1 MEFKVK
7 VFKIY
12 YPGSQKSRISLTGHN
27 REVTE
32 TALHKYIPEFEDDF
46 FDENQEGQPKRNY
59 IIKTYVLGDYLD
71 ENVSLEREGFDFAKD
86 VPTMYHPI
94 TQVEIEQKAAEL
106 TRGCFDDDIKTRFE
120 SKKQQVQEYVT
131 TSAPWHKSYLNELD
145 ISTIPFNPSTEVLES
160 ELQKV
165 KFKKEQETKREFR
178 RIFNDPHANG
188 GLANAISKISEIGK
202 SDLAHYVFNRKTILD
217 ALGRLLERRDDGK
230 AELER
235 YIHHL
240 IFPMGSDSQKVNY
253 EDHNLWLLDERL
265 VFSEYIASDRKISAK
280 KDALGEPDLIV
291 FDQKASFRNGDN
303 DYSNPLTIF
312 EFKRPKRK
320 DYSEADDPILQL
332 GKYLKDIRAG
342 KYEMPNG
349 TEPIKINEYTPVY
362 GYVIADL
369 TERMREFADKHQLTI
384 SADNDSY
391 FGFHRGYDMYIEVIS
406 FRKLLRDAIL
416 RNKIFFKKLL
426 LE

>member
-1 MEFKVK
+1 M
-7 VFKIY
+7 
-12 YPGSQKSRISLTGHN
+12 
-27 REVTE
+27 
-32 TALHKYIPEFEDDF
+32 
-46 FDENQEGQPKRNY
+46 
-59 IIKTYVLGDYLD
+59 
-71 ENVSLEREGFDFAKD
+71 
-86 VPTMYHPI
+86 
-94 TQVEIEQKAAEL
+94 
-106 TRGCFDDDIKTRFE
+106 
-120 SKKQQVQEYVT
+120 
-131 TSAPWHKSYLNELD
+131 
-145 ISTIPFNPSTEVLES
+145 
-160 ELQKV
+160 
-165 KFKKEQETKREFR
+165 
-178 RIFNDPHANG
+178 
-188 GLANAISKISEIGK
+188 
-202 SDLAHYVFNRKTILD
+202 
-217 ALGRLLERRDDGK
+217 ERRDDGK

-240 IFPMGSDSQKVNY
+240 IFPMGNDSQKVNY

-303 DYSNPLTIF
+303 DFSNPLTIF